1 MSDVSRSDFD
11 EIAQDFLR
19 IRDVLSKNKE
29 ITLVARFDDIF
40 RRYLLVSVVSRLE
53 QKRKCVAKKAFHFL
67 SRESRSQASDRNISF
82 NSRFIAR
89 FFNNLGSRL
98 IGSNSPF
105 FSFLGEKINSMDV
118 GLLAI
123 ISLFDDRNDLI
134 HNDFAFKSTDVS
146 ATDVIQIFEQAV
158 DFLDRM
164 TSYCEEYKQPFL
176 L

>member
-11 EIAQDFLR
+11 EIVQDFLR

-53 QKRKCVAKKAFHFL
+53 QKRKCVAKKAFPFL
-67 SRESRSQASDRNISF
+67 SRESRSQTS
-82 NSRFIAR
+82 IAG
-89 FFNNLGSRL
+89 FFKNLGSCL
-98 IGSNSPF
+98 IDSNSPF

-123 ISLFDDRNDLI
+123 ISLFGDRNKLI

>member
-11 EIAQDFLR
+11 KIARDFLR
-19 IRDVLSKNKE
+19 IRGILSKNKE
-29 ITLVARFDDIF
+29 IALVARVGDVF

-53 QKRKCVAKKAFHFL
+53 QKRKCVAKEAFRFMR
-67 SRESRSQASDRNISF
+67 RESCFQASERNIPF
-82 NSRFIAR
+82 DGRFIAG

-98 IGSNSPF
+98 IDPNSPF
-105 FSFLGEKINSMDV
+105 FSFLGEKINSLDA

-123 ISLFDDRNDLI
+123 IYLFDNRNQLI
-134 HNDFAFKSTDVS
+134 HKDFSFKSTDVD
-146 ATDVIQIFEQAV
+146 ATDVVEKFRQTV